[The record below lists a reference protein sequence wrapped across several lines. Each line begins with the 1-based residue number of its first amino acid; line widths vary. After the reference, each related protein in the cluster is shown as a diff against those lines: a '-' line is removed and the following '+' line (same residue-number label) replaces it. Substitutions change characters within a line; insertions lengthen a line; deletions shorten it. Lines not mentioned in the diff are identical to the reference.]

1 METNQPSLQLQRP
14 ETWTF
19 HPGADL
25 ARYGKN
31 WQKVRRAVEAAGGP
45 RGVYHPQG
53 PRGWCLRK
61 LWQVGHNHLR
71 MSGAPPL

>member
-45 RGVYHPQG
+45 RGVSHRG
-53 PRGWCLRK
+53 PVGGVFASCGK
-61 LWQVGHNHLR
+61 L
-71 MSGAPPL
+71 ATTI